1 MLQIILDLLR
11 KDGPPDSKAIQTL
24 INKLKVS
31 TLSGVGVQKTILL
44 ESFIC
49 NFFFLMR
56 GLNLSLSVSS
66 AAEGC
71 RSGEIANKFHGTGPE
86 SA

>member
-49 NFFFLMR
+49 NFF
-56 GLNLSLSVSS
+56 
-66 AAEGC
+66 
-71 RSGEIANKFHGTGPE
+71 
-86 SA
+86 